1 MNTLGTRVKEL
12 RKLAKKRG
20 VADQVGDLFDPRMAV
35 RAYAAVLGLN
45 IPLAFDLSLTLKQ
58 VEQISALLPKS

>member
-20 VADQVGDLFDPRMAV
+20 VADQVGDLFDPRMAI
-35 RAYAAVLGLN
+35 RAYAVSLGFN
-45 IPLAFDLSLTLKQ
+45 VALAFDLSLTLKQ
-58 VEQISALLPKS
+58 IEQMSVLLPKS